1 MQANARTAL
10 TRRTTRKDRG
20 TRRMRTMRIARSG
33 AWIALALSLGMSA
46 AVAKDAAKD
55 APPFVL
61 QGAAATEVTGEA
73 APVPT
78 ACPAGVGEGT
88 TCLSGKDRAGAFYL
102 IAMPRQWNG
111 DLVLHAHGGPF
122 LGAPTAKRV
131 AEDLE
136 RWSIMP
142 RLGYAWAAS
151 SYRQGGV
158 AVTAAGEDTERLR
171 KLFIAKVAKPRHVW
185 LHGQSWG
192 ASVAAKEAEHFA
204 QGKPYDGV
212 LLTSG
217 VLGGAPRSYDFR
229 MDLRAVYQYLCHNH
243 PLPSE
248 PQYPL
253 NIGLPLDSTLKQH
266 ELAKRVDDCLGLN
279 KPAAERTPEQAR
291 KVKTIVDVVHIQER
305 SIQAHLNWATWH
317 FQDVTFKRT
326 GGASPFGNEGVV
338 YAGSSDDAAL
348 NAGVPRFK
356 ADPQAIATLSADAD
370 LGGRI
375 PVPVL
380 TVHAIHDPTA
390 MVELQEVFGKT
401 MAAAGRGDALVQTY
415 TGDKDHSYL
424 SDPTYAALM
433 EALTGWVEQGRKPTP
448 EGIAAGCEKA
458 KATLGS
464 TCRFEPAYQPK
475 ALETRMPLRMKP

>member
-1 MQANARTAL
+1 MNALMPILPKTSSAI
-10 TRRTTRKDRG
+10 RR
-20 TRRMRTMRIARSG
+20 G
-33 AWIALALSLGMSA
+33 AVTLVLAGCPLVLALVSGLA
-46 AVAKDAAKD
+46 AAKTRD
-55 APPFVL
+55 GERFDM
-61 QGAAATEVTGEA
+61 AAES

-88 TCLSGKDRAGAFYL
+88 TCLSGQDSAGAFYL
-102 IAMPRQWNG
+102 IAMPKAWNG
-111 DLVLHAHGGPF
+111 DLVVHAHGGPF

-131 AEDLE
+131 AEDLT

-158 AVTAAGEDTERLR
+158 AVTAAAEDTERLR
-171 KLFIAKVAKPRHVW
+171 RLFIAKVAKPRHVY

-192 ASVAAKEAEHFA
+192 ASVAAKGAELFA
-204 QGKPYDGV
+204 DAKPYDGV

-217 VLGGAPRSYDFR
+217 VLGGGTRSYDFR
-229 MDLRAVYQYLCHNH
+229 LDLRVVYQFLCHNH
-243 PLPSE
+243 PLASE

-253 NIGLPLDSTLKQH
+253 NIGLPADSTLKQH
-266 ELAKRVDDCLGLN
+266 ELARRVDECLGLD
-279 KPAAERTPEQAR
+279 KPAAERTPEQAA
-291 KVKTIVDVVHIQER
+291 KLKTIVDVIHIPER

-317 FQDVTFKRT
+317 IQDIVTRRT
-326 GGASPFGNEGVV
+326 GGASPFGNAGAV
-338 YAGSSDDAAL
+338 YAGSDDDAAL
-348 NAGVPRFK
+348 NAGVARYR
-356 ADPQAIATLSADAD
+356 ADPKAVAMLSADAD

-390 MVELQEVFGKT
+390 MVELQERFGRT
-401 MAAAGRGDALVQTY
+401 MAAAGRSAALVQTY

-433 EALTGWVEQGRKPTP
+433 EALGGWVTQGKKPTP
-448 EGIAAGCEKA
+448 ASIAAGCEKA
-458 KATLGS
+458 RAVLGS
-464 TCRFEPAYQPK
+464 TCRFEPDYQPK
-475 ALETRMPLRMKP
+475 ALETRVPERDRP

>member
-1 MQANARTAL
+1 MAKTPTA
-10 TRRTTRKDRG
+10 
-20 TRRMRTMRIARSG
+20 
-33 AWIALALSLGMSA
+33 
-46 AVAKDAAKD
+46 DAA
-55 APPFVL
+55 A
-61 QGAAATEVTGEA
+61 GAVETGPTE
-73 APVPT
+73 T
-78 ACPAGVGEGT
+78 ACPSGVGDGT
-88 TCLSGKDRAGAFYL
+88 KCLAGRDSAGSLYL

-111 DLVLHAHGGPF
+111 DLVVHAHGGPF

-158 AVTAAGEDTERLR
+158 AVTAAAEDTDRLR
-171 KLFIAKVAKPRHVW
+171 QIFIDKVAKPKHVY

-192 ASVAAKEAEHFA
+192 ASVAAKGAELFTR
-204 QGKPYDGV
+204 GKPYDAV

-217 VLGGAPRSYDFR
+217 VLGGGTRSYDFR
-229 MDLRAVYQYLCHNH
+229 LDLRVVYQYLCHNH
-243 PLPSE
+243 PLPTE

-253 NIGLPLDSTLKQH
+253 NIGLPPDSKLTQH
-266 ELAKRVDDCLGLN
+266 ELARRVDDCLGLN

-305 SIQAHLNWATWH
+305 SILPHLNWATWH
-317 FQDVTFKRT
+317 FQDIAQKRT
-326 GGASPFGNEGVV
+326 GGVSPFGNIGAV

-348 NAGVPRFK
+348 NAGVLRYA
-356 ADPQAIATLSADAD
+356 ADPKAVATLSADAD
-370 LGGRI
+370 LTGRI

-390 MVELQEVFGKT
+390 MVELQDSFGRT
-401 MAAAGRGDALVQTY
+401 MAAAGRGDALVQTF

-424 SDPTYAALM
+424 SDPTYAALL
-433 EALTGWVEQGRKPTP
+433 EALSAWTTQGRKPTP

-458 KATLGS
+458 RATLGS

-475 ALETRMPLRMKP
+475 PLDTRVPARERP